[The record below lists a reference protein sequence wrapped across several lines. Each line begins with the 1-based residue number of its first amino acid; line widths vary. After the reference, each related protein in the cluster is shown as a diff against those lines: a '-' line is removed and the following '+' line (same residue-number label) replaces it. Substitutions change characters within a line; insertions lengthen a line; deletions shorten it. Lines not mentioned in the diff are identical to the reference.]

1 MSILKIL
8 CRIGIHNKWVYWTHE
23 INYKTCAVCNTTKQH
38 GGEHE

>member
-8 CRIGIHNKWVYWTHE
+8 CRIGIHKWVYWTHE
-23 INYKTCAVCNTTKQH
+23 MDYKTCAVCNTTKQH